1 MQSTRL
7 KVIMALLVVLVMV
20 LSGMV
25 FLVDNAPSSSN
36 SSALGQLSVSHSTT
50 GTRINHSS
58 PPAAN
63 SGSKTKVLSL
73 AEREKLQQSAIQ
85 QAKQLGIPMKY
96 LYLPDYTSKTTILNG
111 HVTPG
116 YISSP
121 APMGVADYGL
131 MNQSGTI
138 VTYNYTTSSFMASIN
153 LNNFSDFNLGD
164 NAPQSVSMQLNSVLD
179 NVALL
184 GNDSYNMWTQNVIF
198 LSPRTHTIEFLDNVW
213 NFSSPTAVMNPSTIL
228 YSSAVA
234 SGHGQNTYYH
244 YGYSAVYNITFP
256 LSINVYLNSTLVN
269 NNSAV
274 FFNYSVPQDHL
285 SGTYDEVVFNS
296 TYGQSS
302 SYTAPDPHYFVS
314 GTQVTPTGFIPY
326 DAEIMIGGPGGGST
340 ADISQINGTMNLEY
354 MNATTSS
361 YHNVRAA
368 YDIGSQTGETS
379 TGIDV
384 SYSGSTAYLQ
394 TGPSLVY
401 GLWNNTYIQTKY
413 SITYRYVMNS
423 SITFTGNVAKDFSG
437 ALLYHQTGTS
447 GYGSS
452 NNITNMYVAYNKTDL
467 FIGLQEYISGNSLV
481 LYILNNTNS
490 GYGATNMS
498 TYSPWGLDGM
508 RLSRAANEIF
518 TVYYTS
524 GNING
529 TNKMD
534 KITSLTTA
542 SAITASPISYKVLFT
557 PTYNSTEL
565 MVPLSEIGPAYS
577 NGVLNISLAAF
588 VIGGSGFYV
597 GTGIP
602 YNQPETYPNAYPNYF
617 NVTNYINT
625 IDYVPVSSSP
635 FIFVQSNVSLATLY
649 LMYGWSPS
657 VEFVLP
663 TANYM
668 FQVLNNY
675 YDPVSGILSNSG
687 STNVVMVKNV
697 SMGIYTPIIA
707 NSNSQLA
714 GLAQSGNGTIS
725 NPYIIY
731 AKGFLDPLFGQFN
744 DFLFQVFPGTLLSNT
759 TAYTQILDS
768 CMEVGYLGYWAL
780 DINFLDAVYGL
791 SMPDFNLL
799 PTELYN
805 ASNIAIVGGLF
816 ATWYFADDFANA
828 ASIMVW
834 NSTHVYITENEI
846 ESLGIGLLV
855 YNPPYQVAN
864 ITIYRNEFIGLN
876 FLQFYGETSSINQEL
891 AFDSSFDNGAAQYGL
906 QMYSSGNF
914 VFYNEFATQTPVFS
928 PEFNFY
934 EGTPAP
940 YYDYWNNTTTGNAYW
955 NYNLVSPFNESGMIS
970 SGYDHFPDSFVSGAN
985 VTFETGLSY
994 TSNLSIAVFGLI
1006 SSGVNNITLYKL
1018 FSLGETVDY
1027 YAVYGDPTTGSA
1039 NFTVTSYNYT
1049 VNLSKVTLVNSLTF
1063 YEFDLPAGTN
1073 WSVTL
1078 GTQTLSSSGTSI
1090 TFNEPDG
1097 NYSYLVASS
1106 NKSFE
1111 PLNSSGYIN
1120 YSEPTSITISFVP
1133 VEYNV
1138 TFTETGLPSGTA
1150 WYVNITGMASS
1161 GPITSTSYTTSL
1173 MNGSYTFSVSTDN
1186 KSFSPSYTSSFTVN
1200 GAPVSVMVTFNEL
1213 YAVTFTETGLPSGT
1227 AWYVNITGMASSG
1240 PITSTSST
1248 IVLMEPNGSYTFSVS
1263 TDNKSFSPSY
1273 TSSFTVNGAPVSVA
1287 IKFVEVLYKVTF
1299 TETGLPAGSAWSVTL
1314 NGVTNTS
1321 TSSTIVLMEPN
1332 GSYTFSV
1339 STTNPA
1345 YGPSAATST
1354 FTVKGAA
1361 QSVSVSFT
1369 PLTFTVTFTET
1380 GLPSGTT
1387 WYINLSDGKSLSSTN
1402 STITV
1407 SLTNGTYNYTASSSG
1422 YKQKTGSITLNDNS
1436 VTVTVAFEKLST
1448 VTPAKPVSYLVYV
1461 LIGVIVATIVIASA
1475 VLLMTRKK

>member
-1 MQSTRL
+1 MQASRL
-7 KVIMALLVVLVMV
+7 KVMMALLVVLVMV

-25 FLVDNAPSSSN
+25 FLVDNAPSSGN
-36 SSALGQLSVSHSTT
+36 SSASSHLSISHSTT
-50 GTRINHSS
+50 GTLINHSS
-58 PPAAN
+58 PPAAT
-63 SGSKTKVLSL
+63 SGSKTKFLSL
-73 AEREKLQQSAIQ
+73 AQREKLQQSAIQ

-96 LYLPDYTSKTTILNG
+96 LYLPDYTSKSTILNG

-131 MNQSGTI
+131 MNQSGTV

-164 NAPQSVSMQLNSVLD
+164 NAPQSVSMQLNSVLN

-198 LSPRTHTIEFLDNVW
+198 LSPRTNTIEFLDNVW

-256 LSINVYLNSTLVN
+256 LSINVYLNSTLVK

-296 TYGQSS
+296 TYGQPS
-302 SYTAPDPHYFVS
+302 SYSAPDPHYYVS

-354 MNATTSS
+354 MNATTST

-401 GLWNNTYIQTKY
+401 GLWNNTYSQTKY
-413 SITYRYVMNS
+413 NVEYTFTNIKNT
-423 SITFTGNVAKDFSG
+423 SITFTGNVSKDFSG
-437 ALLYHQTGTS
+437 SLLYHQTGTS
-447 GYGSS
+447 GYGPL

-467 FIGLQEYISGNSLV
+467 FIGLQENISANSLV

-498 TYSPWGLDGM
+498 TYSPWGLNGM

-518 TVYYTS
+518 TVYYSS

-534 KITSLTTA
+534 KIISLTTA
-542 SAITASPISYKVLFT
+542 SSISASPISYNVLFN
-557 PTYNSTEL
+557 PAKNSTEL
-565 MVPLSEIGPAYS
+565 MIPLNEIGPAYV
-577 NGVLNISLAAF
+577 NEVPNISLAAF

-597 GTGIP
+597 GTGVP
-602 YNQPETYPNAYPNYF
+602 YNQPEKYPNSSPNYF
-617 NVTNYINT
+617 NITNYVNT
-625 IDYVPVSSSP
+625 INPASMTSIPYL
-635 FIFVQSNVSLATLY
+635 FVQSNIILASDY

-657 VEFVLP
+657 NEFVLP
-663 TANYM
+663 TASYM
-668 FQVLNNY
+668 FQALSNY
-675 YDPVSGILSNSG
+675 YDPVSGLLSNTG
-687 STNVVMVKNV
+687 STVIIMLSNE
-697 SMGIYTPIIA
+697 SMGVYTPIIA
-707 NSNSQLA
+707 SSNSQLA

-731 AKGFLDPLFGQFN
+731 AKGILDPLFGQFN
-744 DFLFQVFPGTLLSNT
+744 DYLFQVFPGTLLSNT
-759 TAYTQILDS
+759 TAYTEILDS
-768 CMEVGYLGYWAL
+768 YLQIGYQGYWAL
-780 DINFLDAVYGL
+780 DINFLDSVYGL

-816 ATWYFADDFANA
+816 GTWYFADDFANA

-834 NSTHVYITENEI
+834 NSTHVYITENQI
-846 ESLGIGLLV
+846 VSLGIGLLV

-864 ITIYRNEFIGLN
+864 ITIFQNEFLGLN
-876 FLQFYGETSSINQEL
+876 YLQFYGGTSSINQEL
-891 AFDSSFDNGAAQYGL
+891 AFDSSFDNGVAQYGL
-906 QMYSSGNF
+906 QMYSSGNL
-914 VFYNEFATQTPVFS
+914 VFYNVFATQTPVFS

-955 NYNLVSPFNESGMIS
+955 NYNLVTPFNESGMIS
-970 SGYDHFPDSFVSGAN
+970 SGYDYFPDSFISGAN

-1063 YEFDLPAGTN
+1063 YEFGLPAGTN

-1078 GTQTLSSSGTSI
+1078 GTQTLSSTGTSI

-1097 NYSYLVASS
+1097 NYSYSVASS

-1111 PLNSSGYIN
+1111 PINSTGYIN
-1120 YSEPTSITISFVP
+1120 YSQPTALTISFVP
-1133 VEYNV
+1133 VVYNV

-1161 GPITSTSYTTSL
+1161 GPITTTSYTASL
-1173 MNGSYTFSVSTDN
+1173 MNGSYSFSVSTDN
-1186 KSFSPSYTSSFTVN
+1186 KSFSPSYTSFCLDLNFLIWT
-1200 GAPVSVMVTFNEL
+1200 PRFEL
-1213 YAVTFTETGLPSGT
+1213 DLPR
-1227 AWYVNITGMASSG
+1227 
-1240 PITSTSST
+1240 
-1248 IVLMEPNGSYTFSVS
+1248 
-1263 TDNKSFSPSY
+1263 
-1273 TSSFTVNGAPVSVA
+1273 
-1287 IKFVEVLYKVTF
+1287 
-1299 TETGLPAGSAWSVTL
+1299 
-1314 NGVTNTS
+1314 
-1321 TSSTIVLMEPN
+1321 
-1332 GSYTFSV
+1332 
-1339 STTNPA
+1339 
-1345 YGPSAATST
+1345 
-1354 FTVKGAA
+1354 
-1361 QSVSVSFT
+1361 
-1369 PLTFTVTFTET
+1369 
-1380 GLPSGTT
+1380 
-1387 WYINLSDGKSLSSTN
+1387 
-1402 STITV
+1402 TITQT
-1407 SLTNGTYNYTASSSG
+1407 LAS
-1422 YKQKTGSITLNDNS
+1422 KALKCLD
-1436 VTVTVAFEKLST
+1436 
-1448 VTPAKPVSYLVYV
+1448 LVH
-1461 LIGVIVATIVIASA
+1461 
-1475 VLLMTRKK
+1475 LLLA

>member
-25 FLVDNAPSSSN
+25 FLVDNAPSSGN
-36 SSALGQLSVSHSTT
+36 SSPSVQSSVSHSTT
-50 GTRINHSS
+50 GTLINHSS
-58 PPAAN
+58 PPAAT
-63 SGSKTKVLSL
+63 SGSKTKAPSL
-73 AEREKLQQSAIQ
+73 AQREQLQQSAIQ

-96 LYLPDYTSKTTILNG
+96 LYLPDYTSKSTILNG

-131 MNQSGTI
+131 MNQSGTV

-164 NAPQSVSMQLNSVLD
+164 NAPQSVSMQLNSVLN
-179 NVALL
+179 NVALI

-198 LSPRTHTIEFLDNVW
+198 LSPRTDTVQFLDNIW
-213 NFSSPTAVMNPSTIL
+213 NFSSPTATMNPSTIL

-234 SGHGQNTYYH
+234 SGNGQNTYYH
-244 YGYSAVYNITFP
+244 YGLSSVYRITFP

-269 NNSAV
+269 KNSAV
-274 FFNYSVPQDHL
+274 YFNYSIPQDHL
-285 SGTYDEVVFNS
+285 SGTFDEVVFNS

-302 SYTAPDPHYFVS
+302 SYSAPDPHYYVS

-401 GLWNNTYIQTKY
+401 GLWNNTYSQTKY
-413 SITYRYVMNS
+413 SVQYNDVMNS
-423 SITFTGNVAKDFSG
+423 SITFTGNVARDFSG

-447 GYGSS
+447 GSGPS

-467 FIGLQEYISGNSLV
+467 FIGLQENVSGNSLV

-498 TYSPWGLDGM
+498 TYAPWGLNGM

-518 TVYYTS
+518 TVYYSS

-542 SAITASPISYKVLFT
+542 SPITASPISYNVLFN
-557 PTYNSTEL
+557 PTDNSTEL
-565 MVPLSEIGPAYS
+565 MVPLSEIGPAYN
-577 NGVLNISLAAF
+577 NGTLNISLAAF
-588 VIGGSGFYV
+588 VIGVSGFYV
-597 GTGIP
+597 GTGVP
-602 YNQPETYPNAYPNYF
+602 YNQPEKYPNSSPNYF
-617 NVTNYINT
+617 NITNYINT
-625 IDYVPVSSSP
+625 MDYVPVSSSP
-635 FIFVQSNVSLATLY
+635 FIFVQSNVSLAMLY

-657 VEFVLP
+657 SKFVLP

-687 STNVVMVKNV
+687 STTVVMIKNV

-707 NSNSQLA
+707 YSNSQLA

-725 NPYIIY
+725 NPYLIY
-731 AKGFLDPLFGQFN
+731 AKGVLDPLFGQFN
-744 DFLFQVFPGTLLSNT
+744 DYLFQVFPGTLLSNT
-759 TAYTQILDS
+759 TAYTEILGS
-768 CMEVGYLGYWAL
+768 NMEIGYQGYWSL
-780 DINFLDAVYGL
+780 DINYLDAVYGIY
-791 SMPDFNLL
+791 MPDFNWL

-805 ASNIAIVGGLF
+805 ASNIEIVGGYFL
-816 ATWYFADDFANA
+816 TWYFYEDFANA
-828 ASIMVW
+828 ASIMIW
-834 NSTHVYITENEI
+834 NSTNVYVIDNQIIST
-846 ESLGIGLLV
+846 GIGLLV
-855 YNPPYQVAN
+855 YNPPYQIAN
-864 ITIYRNEFIGLN
+864 ITIFQNEFVGLN
-876 FLQFYGETSSINQEL
+876 YFQFYGVTSSINQEL
-891 AFDSSFDNGAAQYGL
+891 AFDSSFDNGAAQYGI
-906 QMYSSGNF
+906 QMYSSGNLI
-914 VFYNEFATQTPVFS
+914 FYNEFATQTPVFS
-928 PEFNFY
+928 PEYNFY
-934 EGTPAP
+934 EGTYAA

-955 NYNLVSPFNESGMIS
+955 NYNLVTPFNESGMIS
-970 SGYDHFPDSFVSGAN
+970 SGYDYFPDSFVRGAN

-1018 FSLGETVDY
+1018 FSLGEKVDY

-1063 YEFDLPAGTN
+1063 YEFGLPAGTN
-1073 WSVTL
+1073 WSVTI
-1078 GTQTLSSSGTSI
+1078 GTQTLSSTGTSI

-1097 NYSYLVASS
+1097 NYSYSVASS

-1111 PLNSSGYIN
+1111 PINSTGYIN
-1120 YSEPTSITISFVP
+1120 YSAPTTITLSFV
-1133 VEYNV
+1133 ELYNA

-1161 GPITSTSYTTSL
+1161 GPITSTSYTANL
-1173 MNGSYTFSVSTDN
+1173 MNGSYSFSVSTDN

-1200 GAPVSVMVTFNEL
+1200 GAPVPVT
-1213 YAVTFTETGLPSGT
+1213 V
-1227 AWYVNITGMASSG
+1227 
-1240 PITSTSST
+1240 
-1248 IVLMEPNGSYTFSVS
+1248 
-1263 TDNKSFSPSY
+1263 
-1273 TSSFTVNGAPVSVA
+1273 
-1287 IKFVEVLYKVTF
+1287 KFAEVLYKVTF
-1299 TETGLPAGSAWSVTL
+1299 TETGLPSGSAWSVTL

-1387 WYINLSDGKSLSSTN
+1387 WYINLSNGKSLSST
-1402 STITV
+1402 STTITV

>member
-1 MQSTRL
+1 MQSTRP
-7 KVIMALLVVLVMV
+7 KVIMALFVVLVMV

-25 FLVDNAPSSSN
+25 FLVDNAPTSGN
-36 SSALGQLSVSHSTT
+36 SSPSLQQSVSHSTT
-50 GTRINHSS
+50 GTLISHSS
-58 PPAAN
+58 PPAAT
-63 SGSKTKVLSL
+63 SGSKTNVLSL
-73 AEREKLQQSAIQ
+73 AQREKLQQSAIQ

-96 LYLPDYTSKTTILNG
+96 LYLPDYTSKSTIFNG

-131 MNQSGTI
+131 MNQSGSV

-164 NAPQSVSMQLNSVLD
+164 NAPQSVSMQLNSVLN

-198 LSPRTHTIEFLDNVW
+198 LSPRTNTIEFLDNVW
-213 NFSSPTAVMNPSTIL
+213 NFSSPTATMNPSTIL

-302 SYTAPDPHYFVS
+302 SYSAPDPHYFVS
-314 GTQVTPTGFIPY
+314 GTLVTPTGFIPY

-401 GLWNNTYIQTKY
+401 GLWNNTYSQTKY
-413 SITYRYVMNS
+413 SIRYNDAMNS
-423 SITFTGNVAKDFSG
+423 TITFSGNVAKDFSG

-447 GYGSS
+447 GYGPS

-467 FIGLQEYISGNSLV
+467 FIGLQENISGNSLV

-498 TYSPWGLDGM
+498 TYSPWGLNGM
-508 RLSRAANEIF
+508 RLSRAANDIF
-518 TVYYTS
+518 TVYYAS

-542 SAITASPISYKVLFT
+542 SAISASPISYNVLFN
-557 PTYNSTEL
+557 PTDNSTEL

-602 YNQPETYPNAYPNYF
+602 YDQPEIYPNSPPNYF
-617 NVTNYINT
+617 NISNYINT
-625 IDYVPVSSSP
+625 MDYVPISSSP
-635 FIFVQSNVSLATLY
+635 FIFVQSNALLATLY

-675 YDPVSGILSNSG
+675 YDPVFGILSNSG
-687 STNVVMVKNV
+687 PTNVVMVKNV
-697 SMGIYTPIIA
+697 SMGVYTPIIA

-714 GLAQSGNGTIS
+714 KLAQSGNGTIT

-744 DFLFQVFPGTLLSNT
+744 DYLFQVFPGTLLSNT
-759 TAYTQILDS
+759 TAYTEIMDS
-768 CMEVGYLGYWAL
+768 CMEIGYLGYWAL

-791 SMPDFNLL
+791 SMPDFNML

-816 ATWYFADDFANA
+816 ATWYFAADFANA

-846 ESLGIGLLV
+846 VSLGIGLLV

-864 ITIYRNEFIGLN
+864 ITIYRNEFSGVN
-876 FLQFYGETSSINQEL
+876 YLQFYGETSSINQEL
-891 AFDSSFDNGAAQYGL
+891 AFDSSFDNGVAQYGI
-906 QMYSSGNF
+906 QMYSSGNLI
-914 VFYNEFATQTPVFS
+914 FYNCFATQTPVFS

-934 EGTPAP
+934 EGTYAP

-970 SGYDHFPDSFVSGAN
+970 SGHDYFPDSFISGAN

-1018 FSLGETVDY
+1018 FGLGETVDY

-1063 YEFDLPAGTN
+1063 YEFGLPAGTN

-1078 GTQTLSSSGTSI
+1078 GTQTLSSTGTSI

-1097 NYSYLVASS
+1097 NYSYSVASS
-1106 NKSFE
+1106 DKSFE
-1111 PLNSSGYIN
+1111 PLTPSGYIN
-1120 YSEPTSITISFVP
+1120 YSQPTAITLTY
-1133 VEYNV
+1133 VEVYNV
-1138 TFTETGLPSGTA
+1138 SFTETGLPSGTA

-1173 MNGSYTFSVSTDN
+1173 QNGSYTFSVSTDN
-1186 KSFSPSYTSSFTVN
+1186 KSFSPSYTSTFTVN
-1200 GAPVSVMVTFNEL
+1200 GAPVPV
-1213 YAVTFTETGLPSGT
+1213 AV
-1227 AWYVNITGMASSG
+1227 
-1240 PITSTSST
+1240 
-1248 IVLMEPNGSYTFSVS
+1248 
-1263 TDNKSFSPSY
+1263 
-1273 TSSFTVNGAPVSVA
+1273 
-1287 IKFVEVLYKVTF
+1287 KFAEVLYKVTF

-1361 QSVSVSFT
+1361 QSVSVSFI

-1387 WYINLSDGKSLSSTN
+1387 WYINLSNGKSLSSTGT
-1402 STITV
+1402 TITV

-1436 VTVTVAFEKLST
+1436 VTVTVAFEKLTT

>member
-1 MQSTRL
+1 MQSTRP

-25 FLVDNAPSSSN
+25 FLVDNAPTSGN
-36 SSALGQLSVSHSTT
+36 SSASGQLSVSHSTT
-50 GTRINHSS
+50 GTLINHSS
-58 PPAAN
+58 PPAAT
-63 SGSKTKVLSL
+63 SGSKTNVLSL
-73 AEREKLQQSAIQ
+73 AQREKLQQSAIQ

-96 LYLPDYTSKTTILNG
+96 LYLPDYTSKSTILNG

-131 MNQSGTI
+131 MNQSGSV

-164 NAPQSVSMQLNSVLD
+164 NAPQSVSMQLNSVLN

-198 LSPRTHTIEFLDNVW
+198 LSPRTNTIEFLDNVW
-213 NFSSPTAVMNPSTIL
+213 NFSSPTALMNPSTIL

-256 LSINVYLNSTLVN
+256 LNINVYLNSTLVN

-285 SGTYDEVVFNS
+285 SGTYDEVIFNS

-302 SYTAPDPHYFVS
+302 SYSAPDPHYFVS

-401 GLWNNTYIQTKY
+401 GLWNNTYSQTKY
-413 SITYRYVMNS
+413 SIRYNDVMNS
-423 SITFTGNVAKDFSG
+423 TITFSGNVAKDFSG

-447 GYGSS
+447 GYGPS

-467 FIGLQEYISGNSLV
+467 FIGLQENISGNSLV

-498 TYSPWGLDGM
+498 TYLPWNLNGM

-518 TVYYTS
+518 TVYYSS

-534 KITSLTTA
+534 KITSLTSA
-542 SAITASPISYKVLFT
+542 STIIASPISYNVLFT

-602 YNQPETYPNAYPNYF
+602 YNQPEIYPNSPPNYF
-617 NVTNYINT
+617 NISNYINT
-625 IDYVPVSSSP
+625 MDYVPVSSSP
-635 FIFVQSNVSLATLY
+635 FIFVQSNALLATLY

-687 STNVVMVKNV
+687 PTNVVMVKNV

-714 GLAQSGNGTIS
+714 KLAQSGNGTIT
-725 NPYIIY
+725 NPYKIY

-744 DFLFQVFPGTLLSNT
+744 DYLFQVFPGTLLSNT
-759 TAYTQILDS
+759 TAYTEIMDS
-768 CMEVGYLGYWAL
+768 CMEIGYLGYWAL

-791 SMPDFNLL
+791 SMPDFNML

-816 ATWYFADDFANA
+816 ATWYFAADFANA

-846 ESLGIGLLV
+846 VSLGIGLLV

-864 ITIYRNEFIGLN
+864 ITIYRNEFSGVN
-876 FLQFYGETSSINQEL
+876 YLQFYGETSSINQEL
-891 AFDSSFDNGAAQYGL
+891 AFDSSFDNGVAQYGI
-906 QMYSSGNF
+906 QMYSSGNLI
-914 VFYNEFATQTPVFS
+914 FYNCFATQTPVFS

-934 EGTPAP
+934 EGTYAP

-970 SGYDHFPDSFVSGAN
+970 SGHDYFPDSFISGAN

-1018 FSLGETVDY
+1018 FGLGETVDY

-1049 VNLSKVTLVNSLTF
+1049 VNLSKETLVNSLTF
-1063 YEFDLPAGTN
+1063 YEFGLPAGTN

-1078 GTQTLSSSGTSI
+1078 GTQTLSSTGTSI

-1097 NYSYLVASS
+1097 NYSYSVASS
-1106 NKSFE
+1106 DKSFE
-1111 PLNSSGYIN
+1111 PLTPSGYIN
-1120 YSEPTSITISFVP
+1120 YSQPTAITLTY
-1133 VEYNV
+1133 VEVYNV
-1138 TFTETGLPSGTA
+1138 SFTETGLPSGTA

-1173 MNGSYTFSVSTDN
+1173 QNGSYTFSVSTDN
-1186 KSFSPSYTSSFTVN
+1186 KSFSPSYTSTFTVN
-1200 GAPVSVMVTFNEL
+1200 GAPVPV
-1213 YAVTFTETGLPSGT
+1213 AV
-1227 AWYVNITGMASSG
+1227 
-1240 PITSTSST
+1240 
-1248 IVLMEPNGSYTFSVS
+1248 
-1263 TDNKSFSPSY
+1263 
-1273 TSSFTVNGAPVSVA
+1273 
-1287 IKFVEVLYKVTF
+1287 KFAEVLYKVTF

-1387 WYINLSDGKSLSSTN
+1387 WYINLSNGKSLSSTGT
-1402 STITV
+1402 TITV
-1407 SLTNGTYNYTASSSG
+1407 SLTNGTYNYTASSNG

-1436 VTVTVAFEKLST
+1436 VTVTVAFEKLTT